1 MKPELLQSHTFH
13 KRIGG
18 PQNAFRYSID
28 YVISEPE
35 AASSLPLA
43 LSRNGFNFAAVHDR
57 DHGGPVGDGQ
67 GARWVRE
74 VLRENSLTYLAE
86 LRVLLVAQPRV
97 LGFLFN
103 PVSFWLILDETD
115 NLRAVIAE
123 VNNTYGQRHSYLC
136 AHDDLGPI
144 RFSDTLTTKK
154 VFYVSP
160 FQDVS
165 GRYEFRF
172 DYQPGHFGV
181 RIDFRDG
188 NKGLVAT
195 LTGARRPLT
204 TPGILWSIV
213 KRPFGSLRVLA
224 LIYYQAI
231 VLRRKGAR
239 MRPLPTPPE
248 PEVTR

>member
-1 MKPELLQSHTFH
+1 MTPELLQSHTFH
-13 KRIGG
+13 KRLGG
-18 PQNAFRYSID
+18 PDNAFRYSID

-35 AASSLPLA
+35 VDATMPAA
-43 LSRNGFNFAAVHDR
+43 LSQNRFNLAAVHDR
-57 DHGGPVGDGQ
+57 DHGGPVGNGT
-67 GARWVRE
+67 GARWVRQ
-74 VLRENSLTYLAE
+74 VLADHDLIELADM
-86 LRVLLVAQPRV
+86 RVLLVAQPRV

-103 PVSFWLILDETD
+103 PVSFWLVVDCKD
-115 NLRAVIAE
+115 DLRAVIAE

-136 AHDDLGPI
+136 THDDLRPI
-144 RFSDTLTTKK
+144 RFGDTLTTQK

-165 GRYEFRF
+165 GRYDFRF

-195 LTGARRPLT
+195 LSGARSPLT
-204 TPGILWSIV
+204 TPGILWSVV

-224 LIYYQAI
+224 LIYYQAMI
-231 VLRRKGAR
+231 LHLKGAR
-239 MRPLPTPPE
+239 MRPLPAPPE
-248 PEVTR
+248 PDITR